1 MPIKHSELSKFLS
14 DDFMQYNVTVLKSLA
29 NCTERLMLIILSLN
43 KTERKGFG
51 RSNNPNH
58 HAQIKRVVEC
68 SGYLPT
74 KDKFYYCYDED
85 RNTTD
90 IGRISPLPAAPANDD
105 YWPIPT
111 ALLVAIV
118 ALLLIVSMI
127 TVLVKKRRRLLGAT
141 ANVMEIIVW
150 SVAYIYE

>member
-1 MPIKHSELSKFLS
+1 
-14 DDFMQYNVTVLKSLA
+14 MQYNVTVLKSLA

-90 IGRISPLPAAPANDD
+90 IGRISPWPAAPANDG

-111 ALLVAIV
+111 GFLVAIV
-118 ALLLIVSMI
+118 ALLLVVSLI
-127 TVLVKKRRRLLGAT
+127 IVLVKKRRRLLDAS
-141 ANVMEIIVW
+141 ANRMSIIVW
-150 SVAYIYE
+150 SVASTYA